1 MVSILVLSVVDEFT
15 DVLLVSLDFAF
26 KLLNSSI
33 LVLFSE
39 VKEIFKTSKFFLI
52 MDSENRLLVSLE
64 YEFQKIAVLNEWENL
79 KRRQIFHKF
88 KQAFLV

>member
-1 MVSILVLSVVDEFT
+1 M
-15 DVLLVSLDFAF
+15 SLDFAF
-26 KLLNSSI
+26 KLLNSDI
-33 LVLFSE
+33 LVLFSK

-52 MDSENRLLVSLE
+52 MDSKDRLLGFLE
-64 YEFQKIAVLNEWENL
+64 YEFQKVAVLNEWENL

>member
-1 MVSILVLSVVDEFT
+1 MHLKSFKADVVSILVLSVVDEFT

-26 KLLNSSI
+26 KLLNGGI

-52 MDSENRLLVSLE
+52 MDSEDRLVVSLE
-64 YEFQKIAVLNEWENL
+64 YEFQKVAVLNE
-79 KRRQIFHKF
+79 
-88 KQAFLV
+88 

>member
-26 KLLNSSI
+26 KLLNSGI

-52 MDSENRLLVSLE
+52 MDSEDRLLVSLE
-64 YEFQKIAVLNEWENL
+64 YEFQQVAVLNE
-79 KRRQIFHKF
+79 
-88 KQAFLV
+88 